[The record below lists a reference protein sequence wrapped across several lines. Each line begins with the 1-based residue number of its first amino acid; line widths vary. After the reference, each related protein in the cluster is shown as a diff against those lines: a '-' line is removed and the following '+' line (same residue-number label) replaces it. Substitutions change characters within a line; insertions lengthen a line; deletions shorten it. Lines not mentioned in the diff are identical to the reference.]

1 MAPFDSPAAS
11 TAAGGATLSKVY
23 FSVQLADNATS
34 GPGGDGLGNG
44 EYSYLNE
51 TSVPLYNGVQH
62 ARALA
67 TSVGSRPSAWDTN
80 SILSSGGDDQ
90 ANFATNGYVV
100 PRTGVYKID
109 CYVTIRARDSNCGH
123 VALRCDRNPGAPQSL
138 AEYAIGTCLARSYEG
153 ESNDYGDATRSE
165 TIVWLGQLTQN
176 DVLKFL
182 IRCDN
187 GFQQTNEHKSCFTIV
202 SVD

>member
-1 MAPFDSPAAS
+1 M
-11 TAAGGATLSKVY
+11 
-23 FSVQLADNATS
+23 ADNATS

-44 EYSYLNE
+44 TYNYLNE
-51 TSVPLYNGVQH
+51 TSAPLYNGVQH

-67 TSVGSRPSAWDTN
+67 NSAWDTN

-109 CYVTIRARDSNCGH
+109 CYVSIRGRTDNCAHAG
-123 VALRCDRNPGAPQSL
+123 LRCDRNPGAPQSFN
-138 AEYAIGTCLARSYEG
+138 EYDIGTCLARSYET
-153 ESNDYGDATRSE
+153 ESNDGSKDRRSE
-165 TIVWLGQLTQN
+165 SIVWLGQLTQN
-176 DVLKFL
+176 DVIKFL

-187 GFQQTNEHKSCFTIV
+187 GFQLTSEYKSCFTIV